1 METQTKTE
9 IAQAIISEFEHERTT
24 KNTYR
29 YAEIGEIPKIGTIYI
44 QKFALGAEPPA
55 RLRVRVEAI

>member
-1 METQTKTE
+1 MSKTQ
-9 IAQAIISEFEHERTT
+9 IVSEFEHEKTT

-29 YAEIGEIPKIGTIYI
+29 YAETGAIPNIGTIYI

-55 RLRVRVEAI
+55 RLRVSVEAV